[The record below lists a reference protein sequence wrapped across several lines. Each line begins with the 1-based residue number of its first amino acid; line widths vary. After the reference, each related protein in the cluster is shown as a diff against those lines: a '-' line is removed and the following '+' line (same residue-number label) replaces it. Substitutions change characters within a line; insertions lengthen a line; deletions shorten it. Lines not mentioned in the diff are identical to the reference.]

1 MADAVSWFLIERGW
15 HVVDRDGE
23 EVGTVDEITGDENAD
38 IFDGLSVRS
47 GLFSDAR
54 YVPSEQV
61 DEITEGTVKL
71 SVTRADGRGAPGVH
85 GAAREPR
92 DLGGEGEPDRP
103 CRRAVRRRKRR
114 AATVELVAAAV
125 RPLVQAFRP

>member
-71 SVTRADGRGAPGVH
+71 SVTRAEVEALQEFT
-85 GAAREPR
+85 EPPASLEISAEKASLT
-92 DLGGEGEPDRP
+92 D
-103 CRRAVRRRKRR
+103 R
-114 AATVELVAAAV
+114 AAAPFVDESAGPPRSSWWRRLFG
-125 RPLVQAFRP
+125 R